1 MLSNLVERSS
11 EIGILKA
18 VGWTEKDVQKQLMG
32 EALVQALLGGLVGVL
47 AGYVISYFLGF
58 LSISIPTP
66 WDINLL
72 PAFAKD
78 AQAASRVVRLPVS
91 VSAGL
96 TALSLALSLMAG
108 GLASYFMGRRTARM
122 KPAEILRRL

>member
-1 MLSNLVERSS
+1 
-11 EIGILKA
+11 
-18 VGWTEKDVQKQLMG
+18 
-32 EALVQALLGGLVGVL
+32 VGVL

-78 AQAASRVVRLPVS
+78 AQAASQVVQLPVS
-91 VSAGL
+91 ISAGL
-96 TALSLALSLMAG
+96 TGIALALSIVAG

-122 KPAEILRRL
+122 KPVDILRRL